1 MSDEV
6 QIMFS
11 AGHQFYAVPDVRRE
25 CGIWLSMEKHPLPVP
40 VEWRRPHS
48 VAAAVMR
55 GRDYYRIAIFG
66 PQHTDG
72 SSAAGTDDELVRDY
86 RDAAWW
92 TPGLEEAWTE
102 LDDANAAPDKAE
114 QQHAQATRLQ
124 VAARGAVPQPFPLP
138 QNIGRGA
145 EKEERLKGKRGA

>member
-1 MSDEV
+1 MNDEV

-11 AGHQFYAVPDVRRE
+11 AGRQFYAVPEVRRE

-55 GRDYYRIAIFG
+55 GRDYYRIAIFA

-72 SSAAGTDDELVRDY
+72 SRAFGADDELVRDY

-92 TPGLEEAWTE
+92 TPGLEEAWRE
-102 LDDANAAPDKAE
+102 LENAQAALDKAE
-114 QQHAQATRLQ
+114 QQHTEATRLR
-124 VAARGAVPQPFPLP
+124 VAERGAEARPFPLP
-138 QNIGRGA
+138 QNIARGA
-145 EKEERLKGKRGA
+145 EKEERSRGKRGD